1 MRQINL
7 EQTKVVKNIF
17 NWFISEHL
25 PLDRIIYRLR
35 DLGIASPTGN
45 PMWARATVHKM
56 FKNTA
61 YCGLMGEATPAI
73 IDQETFSKAQ
83 ARLKRNKELSARN
96 VKRSYLLRGY
106 VYCQNCG
113 RLYQG
118 AYKPYPTKDGIKH
131 YQYYRCSSSFRINA
145 NPCPNHSWK
154 ADQLE
159 AIVWQQVESILANP
173 KVIVAGIE
181 TVREDAKQATSHIVE
196 LETIEARLAELGK
209 EQQQLLQWAIK
220 GFPEATITQENERIN
235 NDRKRLK
242 ERKAEIEAKIE
253 SARLAG
259 VNIDDII
266 KACSLVRDNLGDLSF
281 ENKRLALE
289 ALNIRI
295 LLGESKISIEGAIP
309 VSYGSIES
317 TPSNRKGERMP
328 SISACQPTQAGQSM
342 PLD

>member
-1 MRQINL
+1 
-7 EQTKVVKNIF
+7 
-17 NWFISEHL
+17 
-25 PLDRIIYRLR
+25 
-35 DLGIASPTGN
+35 
-45 PMWARATVHKM
+45 
-56 FKNTA
+56 
-61 YCGLMGEATPAI
+61 
-73 IDQETFSKAQ
+73 
-83 ARLKRNKELSARN
+83 
-96 VKRSYLLRGY
+96 
-106 VYCQNCG
+106 
-113 RLYQG
+113 
-118 AYKPYPTKDGIKH
+118 
-131 YQYYRCSSSFRINA
+131 
-145 NPCPNHSWK
+145 
-154 ADQLE
+154 
-159 AIVWQQVESILANP
+159 VESILANP

-220 GFPEATITQENERIN
+220 GFPEATIAQENEGIN

-253 SARLAG
+253 SARLAE